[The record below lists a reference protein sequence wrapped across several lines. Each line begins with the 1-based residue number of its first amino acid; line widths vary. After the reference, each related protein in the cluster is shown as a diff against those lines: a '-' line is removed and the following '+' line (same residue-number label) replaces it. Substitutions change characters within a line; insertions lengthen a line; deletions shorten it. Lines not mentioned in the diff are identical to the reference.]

1 VCAALGRIAVFGNP
15 VLGGSA
21 LALFLGYLFMPS
33 VRSEVSS
40 EVNSINAAVLMVF
53 SSRIPPALYERWV
66 RKINQ

>member
-1 VCAALGRIAVFGNP
+1 M
-15 VLGGSA
+15 LGGSA